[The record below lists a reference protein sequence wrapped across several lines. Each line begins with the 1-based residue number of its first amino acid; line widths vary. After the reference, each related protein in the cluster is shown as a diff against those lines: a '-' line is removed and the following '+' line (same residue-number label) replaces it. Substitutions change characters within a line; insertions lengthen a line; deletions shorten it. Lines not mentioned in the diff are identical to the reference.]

1 MCAIHHSNRLHRRRR
16 SDKGGAPWGHFSGPL
31 WGATLRNCT
40 FVDVVARR
48 PGAAGR
54 MVMCALLVPGAA
66 WSWRLR
72 HTFAD
77 RPWLRLCSCED
88 RSSIRRPFLC
98 PHISGAVRRWCRSGC
113 PDSRRSRWEV
123 HMCRAA
129 DAGRRDRTVTP
140 RSQWLRKTFGVI
152 RQHVLKPWMKPRSR
166 KVEALCGIREM
177 TKELTGDCTDRP
189 PVTSHVTC
197 PKLRSAPR
205 GQPRACCHGGRASA
219 RARTSDKVTS
229 SVVFGLRV
237 LRLPGGAHTSPRSA

>member
-1 MCAIHHSNRLHRRRR
+1 MPTDRGSASVRVKIDRQFAGSSCARTSVVRCA
-16 SDKGGAPWGHFSGPL
+16 GGAG
-31 WGATLRNCT
+31 
-40 FVDVVARR
+40 
-48 PGAAGR
+48 
-54 MVMCALLVPGAA
+54 
-66 WSWRLR
+66 
-72 HTFAD
+72 
-77 RPWLRLCSCED
+77 
-88 RSSIRRPFLC
+88 
-98 PHISGAVRRWCRSGC
+98 GC
-113 PDSRRSRWEV
+113 PDSRSRSRWEV

-152 RQHVLKPWMKPRSR
+152 RRHVLKPWMKPRSR

-197 PKLRSAPR
+197 PKLRSAPL